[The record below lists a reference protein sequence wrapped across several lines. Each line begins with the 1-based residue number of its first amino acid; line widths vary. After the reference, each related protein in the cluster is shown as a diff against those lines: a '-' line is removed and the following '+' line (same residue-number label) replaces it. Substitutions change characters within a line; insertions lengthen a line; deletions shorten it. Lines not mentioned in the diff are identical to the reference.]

1 MTSTTHGL
9 AISRN
14 NSVSSIRSEP
24 AWNSR
29 RHQSEPF
36 VSTTTNY
43 RKDSN
48 ASQLSATSTAS
59 HKKGGFR
66 GLFSRKDPAEK
77 EKKKKEVEKIV
88 LGSKHA
94 AAVKTKLML
103 DPEYQKIHHNNP
115 HSQTKTTGITEH
127 APSSHLSAADQE
139 ARHPHSGPPMLHG
152 SMNLPMLT
160 RIESHDEPDD
170 EIDEWEEQRRE
181 WNSAKEH
188 NLEFIPEIGSPPEF
202 QETSP
207 DGPGGNVRPALGN
220 KRHSWDGSHRK
231 DEAGSGAKTPPTLM
245 PVLPTSGD
253 MRSDLLARSVAER
266 LETAA

>member
-9 AISRN
+9 PVSRS
-14 NSVSSIRSEP
+14 NSISSIRSEP

-48 ASQLSATSTAS
+48 ASQLSVTSTAS
-59 HKKGGFR
+59 HKKSGFK

-77 EKKKKEVEKIV
+77 VKEKKQVERIV

-94 AAVKTKLML
+94 AAVKTKLMM
-103 DPEYQKIHHNNP
+103 DPQYRALKHDNP
-115 HSQTKTTGITEH
+115 NAQVKSTGITEH
-127 APSSHLSAADQE
+127 AASSHLSALDQE
-139 ARHPHSGPPMLHG
+139 MRHPHSGPPALHG
-152 SMNLPMLT
+152 SVNLPMLT

-170 EIDEWEEQRRE
+170 EIDPWEEQRRQ
-181 WNSAKEH
+181 WNNAKEH
-188 NLEFIPEIGSPPEF
+188 NLEFIREGSIDQPVSSSKRNSWHGSP
-202 QETSP
+202 Q
-207 DGPGGNVRPALGN
+207 
-220 KRHSWDGSHRK
+220 
-231 DEAGSGAKTPPTLM
+231 
-245 PVLPTSGD
+245 GD
-253 MRSDLLARSVAER
+253 TQSDLVAKSVAER